1 MDVPYRRPGP
11 TQSARAAARAAAH
24 QPTMRSVTSGP
35 MRRRGADVLC
45 HKPRY
50 KRYYD
55 ALCSR

>member
-1 MDVPYRRPGP
+1 MDVPYRHPGP
-11 TQSARAAARAAAH
+11 RRSARAAVRAAAYP
-24 QPTMRSVTSGP
+24 PTMRWLTSGP